1 MMENKNTLFKKIIIV
16 GEPEVGKTSLI
27 KKFMSGR
34 FSKDYKVSI
43 GTNMFIKELDLDSG
57 MNIKLQI
64 WDIAGQER
72 WTEMRHI
79 YYKGTHGAIVVGDL
93 TRKKTFEQIENFWC
107 PDLDKYCEAIP
118 RIMLANKEDLVK
130 NISIEELKTYR
141 RKINAKSI
149 IYTSA
154 KLGTNVDKAFK
165 VISELII

>member
-1 MMENKNTLFKKIIIV
+1 MEIKNTLFKKIIIV
-16 GEPEVGKTSLI
+16 GEPAVGKTSLI

-34 FSKDYKVSI
+34 FSTDYKVSI

-79 YYKGTHGAIVVGDL
+79 YYKGTHGAIIVGDL
-93 TRKKTFEQIENFWC
+93 TRKKTFEQIVKFWW
-107 PDLDKYCEAIP
+107 PDLNKYCEDIP

-130 NISIEELKTYR
+130 NISIEELKTYKQ
-141 RKINAKSI
+141 KINAKSI

-154 KLGTNVDKAFK
+154 KFGTNVDKAFK